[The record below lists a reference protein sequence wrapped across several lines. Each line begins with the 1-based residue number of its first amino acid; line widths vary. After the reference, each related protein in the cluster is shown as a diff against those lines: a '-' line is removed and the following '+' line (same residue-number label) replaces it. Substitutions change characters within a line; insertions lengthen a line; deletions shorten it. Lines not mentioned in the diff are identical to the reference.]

1 MNRNS
6 VIKDPVPGDRAE
18 WRRRS
23 ASSARVRLA
32 FLNEASRRIGTTLD
46 LAETSRELMD
56 VTVPR
61 FADTAAIMVQDRLV
75 IDGEFPS
82 RPTDG
87 TALVRRVA
95 LAVAEESADDWVE
108 AFPLGEVT
116 VYPAGLP
123 QAQCM
128 ATSKTIMY
136 PELDEET
143 ARLIGAS
150 LNHELVAKLLAG
162 GSFLAVPLRARGRVL
177 GCAIFTRRP
186 GTQPFEEQD
195 VAVAEELAART
206 AVCID
211 NARLYARE
219 RRTALTL
226 QSSLL
231 PADLHQPLGMDIAT
245 RYLPASDL
253 MGVGGDWF
261 DVIPLPGCRA
271 ALVVGDVM
279 GHGTRAAATMGQLR
293 TAARTL
299 AGLDL
304 PPDELL
310 FRLSRMSQDLDPTQ
324 IATCVYATYDPVT
337 RSCAIARAGHVP
349 PVLIHSDGSTEVI
362 ELPACLPL
370 GIGNEPLEMVELT
383 LPAGSILALYTD
395 GLVESRARDI
405 DEGITALRRLL
416 SGPAQDLEEMC
427 DLTINSQRP
436 GHERDDIA
444 LLLARVHDLAPD
456 EIASCALPSDPRFV
470 GHARRFV
477 RATLASWGLSG
488 VIDTTELI
496 VSELV
501 TNALKHG
508 WPPIELRLLRGRGRT
523 LVCEVSDGSP
533 TAPAVRTPSSED
545 DTGRG
550 LQLIKRLTYRWGTR
564 PTPSG
569 KIVWVELRLP

>member
-23 ASSARVRLA
+23 ASSAHERLA
-32 FLNEASRRIGTTLD
+32 FLNEASRRIGSTLD
-46 LAETSRELMD
+46 LGETGRELMD

-82 RPTDG
+82 RPADG
-87 TALVRRVA
+87 SALVRRVA
-95 LAVAEESADDWVE
+95 IGVAEEGAQEWLE
-108 AFPLGEVT
+108 AFPVGEVT
-116 VYPAGLP
+116 VFPARLP
-123 QAQCM
+123 HAQCM
-128 ATSKTIMY
+128 TTSKTIMY

-150 LNHELVAKLLAG
+150 LDREVVTKLLSG

-177 GCAIFTRRP
+177 GCAVFTRRP
-186 GTQPFEEQD
+186 GGQPFEEQD

-206 AVCID
+206 AVCVD
-211 NARLYARE
+211 NARLYTRE

-231 PADLHQPLGMDIAT
+231 PSDLHQPLGMEIAT

-253 MGVGGDWF
+253 MGVGGDWY

-293 TAARTL
+293 VAARTL
-299 AGLDL
+299 ASLDL

-324 IATCVYATYDPVT
+324 IATCVYAVYDPVT

-349 PVLIHSDGSTEVI
+349 PVLIHEDGATEII

-370 GIGNEPLEMVELT
+370 GIGNEPLEMREMI
-383 LPAGSILALYTD
+383 LPAGSVLALYTD

-416 SGPAQDLEEMC
+416 SIQRGDLEEMC
-427 DLTINSQRP
+427 DVTISSQRP

-444 LLLARVHDLAPD
+444 LLLARVHELAPD
-456 EIASCALPSDPRFV
+456 ETAFCALPADPRFV

-477 RATLASWGLSG
+477 RATLGEWGLG
-488 VIDTTELI
+488 AMVDTTELI
-496 VSELV
+496 ISELV

-508 WPPIELRLLRGRGRT
+508 WPPIELRLLRVHRRT

-533 TAPAVRTPSSED
+533 TPPAVRTPTSED

-564 PTPSG
+564 PTPVG
-569 KIVWVELRLP
+569 KIVWVELMLP